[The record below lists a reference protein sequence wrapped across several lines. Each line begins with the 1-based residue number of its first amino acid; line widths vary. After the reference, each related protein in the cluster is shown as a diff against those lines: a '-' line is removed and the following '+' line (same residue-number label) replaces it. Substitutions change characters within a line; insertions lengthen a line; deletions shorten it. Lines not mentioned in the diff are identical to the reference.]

1 MSKQNFLFEFFAVC
15 TNVSDLAFLPM
26 LSIWTNA
33 SILIM
38 LKYYHAKDL
47 IPDICGQ
54 QLNNLELH
62 KF

>member
-1 MSKQNFLFEFFAVC
+1 MNKQNLLFEFFAVC
-15 TNVSDLAFLPM
+15 TNVADLAFLPM

-38 LKYYHAKDL
+38 LEYYHAKDL
-47 IPDICGQ
+47 IPYICGQ
-54 QLNNLELH
+54 HLNNLELH